1 MATIRDTYI
10 PNMYDGGN
18 VKEIKFDNGDT
29 YHISNTYIPNMYG
42 TGYVQKIEKVDKCIV
57 QCPLHWAILK
67 FIIGAI
73 LLSSF
78 TFIGVPWFFI
88 KLFG

>member
-10 PNMYDGGN
+10 PNMYGGGN

-42 TGYVQKIEKVDKCIV
+42 TGYVQKIEKVEKCSV

-67 FIIGAI
+67 FIIGVI
-73 LLSSF
+73 LLSSL
-78 TFIGVPWFFI
+78 TYICVPWFFI